1 MMVIDASGGGRI
13 VVPEHVFLHKAGFER
28 QGADLQLTQGDRS
41 LLLTGYFA
49 KGGTPGDLVME
60 GSGAIVTGQ
69 TAKIL
74 AGSPAFVQLAQA
86 GGLAAGPAAI
96 GKVTAL
102 TGDVQV
108 IRGGVVLSSTGG
120 AEKVATDTPI
130 YRNDIL
136 VTGKASSVGVT
147 FVDKTNF
154 ALGAD
159 ARMTMNEF
167 AYNPQ
172 NGTGQALLS
181 VLQGSFSFVSG
192 QVAKTGPDAIKV
204 QLPTMT
210 IGIRGTTVAGQ
221 ASAEGAESQVTL
233 LKNEDGTVGAI
244 FVNNAQTGFLVN
256 QANFTLYSSSQ
267 SQAMQQPSLLVNLTK
282 YQDAISTL
290 QKAIQSGGPG
300 DKAALDGKSPADL
313 ALARALADVNTASG
327 GDGASGGGDFSTQTF
342 ADLGITLVV
351 FQSGG
356 ELFAAVF
363 NNANSDFVKSGGG
376 GFGSQQQTNNLPTE
390 SAVIP
395 TSPVVVATATS
406 IDTDEDSPGEGNV
419 PPPSDGQSPVVFSL
433 LVPPILGSVVL
444 QPDGS
449 YVYTPGSVLQSL
461 AQGQTAMDAFT
472 VVITDGNGVVTQQV
486 INVNITGEN
495 DAPVAGADS
504 VVAVEDGGA
513 AAGNVLDN
521 DGDVD
526 SGAQLSVSAV
536 NGSSENLGQ
545 PIDGQYGTFMLNADG
560 TYSYTPY
567 GESQE
572 INALAQGQQVSESF
586 SYSIVDEYGA
596 SSESTITVT
605 VTGTNDAPQAVATSA
620 AVLEDVQTSTAGN
633 VIEGYTYDPD
643 NGADLRIVSVNG
655 IGLGSGGEGGGE
667 GRALTQTALNYLS
680 GQGNSLAN
688 GLGGEAGFGE
698 NAVAVG
704 DDNSTG
710 AVDITSIF
718 GTGGINFF
726 GQNYTSLFV
735 NNNGN
740 ITFGQSLSSY
750 TPDQIGGGF
759 NVPIIAA
766 FWADVDTQGGDT
778 GATPGGASAGT
789 NNVYY
794 DLDVPNGV
802 LTITWDDVGYYNDG
816 TNLANAF
823 QLQLIDR
830 GNGDFDIVFRY
841 ESINWTT
848 GDASGGEGGLGG
860 TPARA
865 GYTAGNGEDYYELPG
880 SGNQNAMLGLDQAT
894 GNTGEVGV
902 FVFQVRNGEVV
913 GGSGSVEIESQYGIL
928 TMQADGSYTYTL
940 KNESAAV
947 QQLAL
952 GETRDDI
959 FTYVIADEH
968 GAPVTQTL
976 TITVTGVND
985 APVADN
991 DFNVATEGAG
1001 DQIVAGN
1008 VLANDSDIDNGAQ
1021 LRVASASTIGGEGG
1035 GGGPVYAIGS
1045 DGPQAIYG
1053 QYGTLLLAANGTY
1066 SYLLYNS
1073 SQSLA
1078 ELGEGEQGQD
1088 RFSYTV
1094 SDGQGGFDTA
1104 VLTITVT
1111 GTNQAP
1117 GAEDNRSAV
1126 VSEDAGTVPLMIAA
1140 PSDGDASDVLT
1151 ALVTGLPDNGT
1162 IKLADGTLV
1171 QDGAVLSVEQL
1182 TGLTFTPDEGA
1193 GNAASAFSYLV
1204 QDGQGGSDAAS
1215 VAITTVEAASQVV
1228 VGYYDMVAG
1237 QGAPLQAASIQ
1248 SVGYEAISIDD
1259 PSASALEGL
1268 DVLFVQNPLNAG
1280 YGAEYLSRLGDIA
1293 AAVAAGMTLVI
1304 HDRHVSTAESI
1315 LPGGESFDIVRDFTL
1330 GDDIDVLAPDSV
1342 LADGPGGVID
1352 NLTLDGGAF
1361 SSHGFAFAGSLPDG
1375 TELLLSAGDPE
1386 HIVAFLYSYGEGHI
1400 FYSSV
1405 PLDFYLG
1412 GAGSPSLN
1420 DAFVNI
1426 YAPNV
1431 AAYAGSFSGALT
1443 GAEIVGTPGS
1453 DILVGGGGGDL
1464 LVGHGGQDLILAGA
1478 GNDRILVSDTNFV
1491 KVDGG
1496 SGNDVL
1502 SFDMDGAIDL
1512 TGLSAAKFAGIE
1524 RIDMTNGKSNALS
1537 LGLEQV
1543 GALNS
1548 EHQGADSTA
1557 AEALRVLGDAGDSVT
1572 LVGNWIAG
1580 GADSGG
1586 QGYQLYTLGDS
1597 KVAVEQQDLSVS
1609 IIN

>member
-1 MMVIDASGGGRI
+1 MVIDASGGGRI

-41 LLLTGYFA
+41 LLLKGYFGQ
-49 KGGTPGDLVME
+49 GGTPGDLVME

-86 GGLAAGPAAI
+86 GGVAAGPAAI

-120 AEKVATDTPI
+120 AEKVGIDTPI

-233 LKNEDGTVGAI
+233 LKNADGTVGAI
-244 FVNNAQTGFLVN
+244 FVHNAQAGFLIN

-267 SQAMQQPSLLVNLTK
+267 SQPMQQPSLLVNLTK

-300 DKAALDGKSPADL
+300 EKAGLDGKSPADL
-313 ALARALADVNTASG
+313 ALARALAEVNTASG
-327 GDGASGGGDFSTQTF
+327 GDGASGGGGFSTQTF
-342 ADLGITLVV
+342 ADLGVTLVV

-363 NNANSDFVKSGGG
+363 NNANSDFEKSGGG
-376 GFGSQQQTNNLPTE
+376 GFGGQQQTNNVET
-390 SAVIP
+390 AVEPPPAPI
-395 TSPVVVATATS
+395 VVGTTS

-419 PPPSDGQSPVVFSL
+419 PPPSEAPGPVVFSL

-461 AQGQTAMDAFT
+461 AEGQTATDAFT
-472 VVITDGNGVVTQQV
+472 VVITDANGVVTQQI

-495 DAPVAGADS
+495 DAPVAANDP
-504 VVAVEDGGA
+504 VLAVEDGGA
-513 AAGNVLDN
+513 TAGNVLDN

-526 SGAQLSVSAV
+526 SGAQLQVSAV

-545 PIDGQYGTFMLNADG
+545 AIDGQYGTFVLNADG
-560 TYSYTPY
+560 TYSYTPDA
-567 GESQE
+567 ESQE
-572 INALAQGQQVSESF
+572 INALAQGQQLSETF
-586 SYSIVDEYGA
+586 SYSIVDEFGA
-596 SSESTITVT
+596 TSEATVT
-605 VTGTNDAPQAVATSA
+605 VTVIGTNDAPEAVATSA
-620 AVLEDVQTSTAGN
+620 AVMEDVQTSTAGN

-643 NGADLRIVSVNG
+643 NGADLRIISVNG
-655 IGLGSGGEGGGE
+655 IALGSGGEGGG
-667 GRALTQTALNYLS
+667 GRELTETAQGYLS
-680 GQGNSLAN
+680 GQGNSLVN
-688 GLGGEAGFGE
+688 GLGGTSGFGE
-698 NAVAVG
+698 SVVPVG

-710 AVDITSIF
+710 AVDITSVF
-718 GTGGINFF
+718 GAGGINFF
-726 GQNYTSLFV
+726 GQTYTSLFV

-740 ITFGQSLSSY
+740 ITFSQSLSTY
-750 TPDQIGGGF
+750 TPDQIAGGF
-759 NVPIIAA
+759 GVPIIAA
-766 FWADVDTQGGDT
+766 FWADVDTEGGDT
-778 GATPGGASAGT
+778 GATPGGTSTGT

-802 LTITWDDVGYYNDG
+802 LTITWDDVGYYDDG
-816 TNLANAF
+816 TELANAF
-823 QLQLIDR
+823 QMQLIDR

-848 GDASGGEGGLGG
+848 GDASDGEGGLGG

-928 TMQADGSYTYTL
+928 TMHADGSYSYAL

-947 QQLAL
+947 QKLAL
-952 GETRDDI
+952 GETHDDV
-959 FTYVIADEH
+959 FTYVIADEF
-968 GAPVTQTL
+968 GAPVEQTL

-991 DFNVATEGAG
+991 DFNAAAEDGG
-1001 DQIVAGN
+1001 DQVVEGN
-1008 VLANDSDIDNGAQ
+1008 VLANDSDVDNGAA
-1021 LRVASASTIGGEGG
+1021 LFVASASAVGGEGG
-1035 GGGPVYAIGS
+1035 GGGPVFAIGS
-1045 DGPQAIYG
+1045 GEPQAIYG
-1053 QYGTLLLAANGTY
+1053 QYGTLYLAANG
-1066 SYLLYNS
+1066 SYDYVVYED

-1088 RFSYTV
+1088 QFTYTV

-1111 GTNQAP
+1111 GSNQDP
-1117 GAEDNRSAV
+1117 LAEGNRSAV
-1126 VSEDAGTVPLMIAA
+1126 VSEDAGAVALMIAA
-1140 PSDGDASDVLT
+1140 PSDGDANDVLT
-1151 ALVTGLPDNGT
+1151 ALVTGLPSNGT

-1171 QDGAVLSVEQL
+1171 QDGAVLSVDDL
-1182 TGLTFTPDEGA
+1182 TGLTFTPDPEA
-1193 GNAASAFSYLV
+1193 GNATSAFTYVV

-1215 VAITTVEAASQVV
+1215 VSITTVEATNQVV
-1228 VGYYDMVAG
+1228 VGYYDMVDG
-1237 QGAPLQAASIQ
+1237 EGDPLQADSIQ
-1248 SVGYEAISIDD
+1248 AVGYEAISIDD

-1304 HDRHVSTAESI
+1304 HDRHVATAESI
-1315 LPGGESFDIVRDFTL
+1315 LPGGESFDIVRDFDQ

-1352 NLTLDGGAF
+1352 NLTLDGGTF
-1361 SSHGFAFAGSLPDG
+1361 SSHGFAFAGSLPEG
-1375 TELLLSAGDPE
+1375 TELLLSTGDPE

-1412 GAGSPSLN
+1412 TAGNDAYN
-1420 DAFVNI
+1420 DAFVNT

-1443 GAEIVGTPGS
+1443 GAEFAGGPGN
-1453 DILVGGGGGDL
+1453 DVLVGGSGGDL
-1464 LVGHGGQDLILAGA
+1464 LVGHGGQDVILAG
-1478 GNDRILVSDTNFV
+1478 
-1491 KVDGG
+1491 
-1496 SGNDVL
+1496 
-1502 SFDMDGAIDL
+1502 
-1512 TGLSAAKFAGIE
+1512 
-1524 RIDMTNGKSNALS
+1524 
-1537 LGLEQV
+1537 
-1543 GALNS
+1543 
-1548 EHQGADSTA
+1548 
-1557 AEALRVLGDAGDSVT
+1557 
-1572 LVGNWIAG
+1572 
-1580 GADSGG
+1580 
-1586 QGYQLYTLGDS
+1586 
-1597 KVAVEQQDLSVS
+1597 
-1609 IIN
+1609 

>member
-1 MMVIDASGGGRI
+1 MAETSNADVGSAGAGGSMMVIDASSGGRI

-41 LLLTGYFA
+41 LLLKGYFD
-49 KGGTPGDLVME
+49 KGGTPADLVME

-86 GGLAAGPAAI
+86 GGVAAGPAAI

-102 TGDVQV
+102 AGDVQV

-120 AEKVATDTPI
+120 AEKVGIDTPI
-130 YRNDIL
+130 YRNDTL

-244 FVNNAQTGFLVN
+244 FVHNAQAGFLIN

-300 DKAALDGKSPADL
+300 DKAGLDGKSPADL
-313 ALARALADVNTASG
+313 ALARALAEVNTASG
-327 GDGASGGGDFSTQTF
+327 GDGASGGGGFSTQTF

-363 NNANSDFVKSGGG
+363 NNANSDFEKSGGG
-376 GFGSQQQTNNLPTE
+376 SFGSQQQTNNVESSVEPPPTP
-390 SAVIP
+390 I
-395 TSPVVVATATS
+395 VVGSTS

-419 PPPSDGQSPVVFSL
+419 PPPSDGQGPVVFSL
-433 LVPPILGSVVL
+433 LIPPILGSVVL
-444 QPDGS
+444 QADGS

-461 AQGQTAMDAFT
+461 AEGQTATDAFT
-472 VVITDGNGVVTQQV
+472 VVITDASGVVTQQV

-495 DAPVAGADS
+495 DAPVAGNDP
-504 VVAVEDGGA
+504 VLAVEDGGA
-513 AAGNVLDN
+513 TAGNVLDN

-526 SGAQLSVSAV
+526 SGAQLQVSAV

-545 PIDGQYGTFMLNADG
+545 PIDGQYGTFVLNADG
-560 TYSYTPY
+560 TYSYTPDT
-567 GESQE
+567 ESQE
-572 INALAQGQQVSESF
+572 INALAQGQQVSETF
-586 SYSIVDEYGA
+586 SYSIVDEFGA
-596 SSESTITVT
+596 SSEATVT
-605 VTGTNDAPQAVATSA
+605 VTVIGTNDAPQAAATSA
-620 AVLEDVQTSTAGN
+620 AVVEDVQTSTAGN

-643 NGADLRIVSVNG
+643 NGADLRIISVNG
-655 IGLGSGGEGGGE
+655 IALGSGGEGGGD
-667 GRALTQTALNYLS
+667 GRVLTQTALNYLD

-688 GLGGEAGFGE
+688 GLGGAAGFGE
-698 NAVAVG
+698 SMVPVG

-718 GTGGINFF
+718 GAGGINFF
-726 GQNYTSLFV
+726 GQTYTSLFV

-740 ITFGQSLSSY
+740 ITFTGGLSTY

-766 FWADVDTQGGDT
+766 FWADIDTEGGDT
-778 GATPGGASAGT
+778 GATPGGTSTGT

-794 DLDVPNGV
+794 DLDVPNDV
-802 LTITWDDVGYYNDG
+802 LTITWDDVGCYNDA
-816 TNLANAF
+816 TNLVNAF
-823 QLQLIDR
+823 QIQLIDR
-830 GNGDFDIVFRY
+830 GNGDFDIVFSY

-848 GDASGGEGGLGG
+848 GDASDGEGVAGRYAGARGLHGRQRRG
-860 TPARA
+860 L
-865 GYTAGNGEDYYELPG
+865 YELPG

-928 TMQADGSYTYTL
+928 TMHADGSYSYAL

-947 QQLAL
+947 QKLAL
-952 GETRDDI
+952 GETHGDV
-959 FTYVIADEH
+959 FTYVIADEF
-968 GAPVTQTL
+968 GAPVEQTL
-976 TITVTGVND
+976 TIAVTGVND

-991 DFNVATEGAG
+991 DVNAAAEDGG
-1001 DQIVAGN
+1001 DQIVEGN
-1008 VLANDSDIDNGAQ
+1008 VLANDSDVDNGAQ
-1021 LRVASASTIGGEGG
+1021 LFVASASAVGGEGG
-1035 GGGPVYAIGS
+1035 GGGPVFAIGS
-1045 DGPQAIYG
+1045 GEPEAIYG
-1053 QYGTLLLAANGTY
+1053 QYGTLFLAANG
-1066 SYLLYNS
+1066 SYDYVLYEG
-1073 SQSLA
+1073 SQSLT

-1088 RFSYTV
+1088 QFSYTV

-1111 GTNQAP
+1111 GSNQSP
-1117 GAEDNRSAV
+1117 DAENNRTAV
-1126 VSEDAGTVPLMIAA
+1126 VSEDAAPVALMIAA
-1140 PSDGDASDVLT
+1140 PTDGDAGDVLT
-1151 ALVTGLPDNGT
+1151 ALVTGLPSNG
-1162 IKLADGTLV
+1162 IIQLADGTLV
-1171 QDGAVLSVEQL
+1171 QNGAVLSVDDL
-1182 TGLTFTPDEGA
+1182 TGLTFTPNEDA
-1193 GNAASAFSYLV
+1193 GNATSAFTYVV

-1215 VAITTVEAASQVV
+1215 VSITTVEATNEVV
-1228 VGYYDMVAG
+1228 VGYYDMVDG
-1237 QGAPLQAASIQ
+1237 QGDPLQAASIH
-1248 SVGYEAISIDD
+1248 VGRVRGDQHRRPVGERARGTGCPVRPEPAQCRIRRRVSQPPRRHRDGRCGRDD
-1259 PSASALEGL
+1259 
-1268 DVLFVQNPLNAG
+1268 
-1280 YGAEYLSRLGDIA
+1280 
-1293 AAVAAGMTLVI
+1293 
-1304 HDRHVSTAESI
+1304 
-1315 LPGGESFDIVRDFTL
+1315 
-1330 GDDIDVLAPDSV
+1330 
-1342 LADGPGGVID
+1342 
-1352 NLTLDGGAF
+1352 
-1361 SSHGFAFAGSLPDG
+1361 
-1375 TELLLSAGDPE
+1375 AGDPRPPCRDGGVDPAGGRFVR
-1386 HIVAFLYSYGEGHI
+1386 HRARLRPRRRYRRA
-1400 FYSSV
+1400 
-1405 PLDFYLG
+1405 
-1412 GAGSPSLN
+1412 GAGLRPGRRPWRRDRQFHARRRHVLVARLRLRRLAARGDRVAAQHRRPGAHRRLPVFLRRGAHLLFVRAARLLSRDQRAMAYN
-1420 DAFVNI
+1420 DAFRQYLRAERRSLCRLLQRCADRRRVRRRSRQRH
-1426 YAPNV
+1426 PGRRQGRRP
-1431 AAYAGSFSGALT
+1431 AGRAWRAGRDPRRRRQRPDPGQRHELRE
-1443 GAEIVGTPGS
+1443 GRWRVG
-1453 DILVGGGGGDL
+1453 
-1464 LVGHGGQDLILAGA
+1464 Q
-1478 GNDRILVSDTNFV
+1478 
-1491 KVDGG
+1491 
-1496 SGNDVL
+1496 
-1502 SFDMDGAIDL
+1502 
-1512 TGLSAAKFAGIE
+1512 
-1524 RIDMTNGKSNALS
+1524 
-1537 LGLEQV
+1537 
-1543 GALNS
+1543 
-1548 EHQGADSTA
+1548 
-1557 AEALRVLGDAGDSVT
+1557 
-1572 LVGNWIAG
+1572 
-1580 GADSGG
+1580 
-1586 QGYQLYTLGDS
+1586 
-1597 KVAVEQQDLSVS
+1597 
-1609 IIN
+1609 